1 MLISVVVATA
11 AFLTSSP
18 GLSSV
23 ETHNFFWRGQF
34 AGFIVSGQFS
44 YDQADIPPNGIVRE
58 EHLLALDVS
67 FFDPQGTHLRT
78 YTDNHQQPVDS
89 SGRPYVNFAFDTIS
103 QELLQDGTFDV
114 DDDENRYR
122 NGFVLGEGDPAKR
135 YNNGAQSG
143 LAFWSRPADNKT
155 PHLHVDDWNNASGA
169 GEFGYPIGY
178 SSHEDASFA
187 YATTSDKIAGGKVG
201 SAYYESGGGVVIRN
215 TLASDVAAYGQAVR
229 VVRALAPSRVET
241 HNFFWRGQFAG
252 FIVSGHFSYNQA
264 PIPNPNHLTI
274 GPRPS
279 STPNQVTAF
288 DPQPYL

>member
-1 MLISVVVATA
+1 MVISVVVATA

-187 YATTSDKIAGGKVG
+187 YATTSDTIAGGKVG

-229 VVRALAPSRVET
+229 VVRALAPSSVET
-241 HNFFWRGQFAG
+241 HNRCPTGCVPSRGRRLLFASQPAKCPAG
-252 FIVSGHFSYNQA
+252 CVLA
-264 PIPNPNHLTI
+264 P
-274 GPRPS
+274 
-279 STPNQVTAF
+279 
-288 DPQPYL
+288 